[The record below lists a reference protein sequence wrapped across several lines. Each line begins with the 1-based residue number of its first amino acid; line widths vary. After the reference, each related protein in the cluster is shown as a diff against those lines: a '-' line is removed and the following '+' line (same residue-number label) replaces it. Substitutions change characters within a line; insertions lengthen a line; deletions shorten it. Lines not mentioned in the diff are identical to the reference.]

1 MEFVVEVA
9 LMYVGGRSGARLDW
23 ECRFDGLGEYVPCA
37 CRPAGAGAYKGE
49 QRAANKL
56 ALPETQ
62 ASRRAGVLGCP
73 DLRLGVTGPSYLNSR
88 FLRAGCRFGGWL
100 TCQGKVGRRSLCLG
114 TGAVELWSIVARIAY
129 QKLPKGACGA
139 R

>member
-23 ECRFDGLGEYVPCA
+23 ECLFDGLGEIAVCLPA
-37 CRPAGAGAYKGE
+37 PAGAGAQKGE

-73 DLRLGVTGPSYLNSR
+73 DLRLASQAQVT
-88 FLRAGCRFGGWL
+88 
-100 TCQGKVGRRSLCLG
+100 
-114 TGAVELWSIVARIAY
+114 
-129 QKLPKGACGA
+129 
-139 R
+139 